1 MQKKLSFFAKLT
13 ILAIGPL
20 VCAQLITL
28 YAVMRTVESDVERRA
43 RSALSIGGTVVDEF
57 LAARDE
63 QLRTSIDVLA
73 GDFGLKQAVA
83 TGDTATINSVLNN
96 HIRRINADAGLIL
109 DIDGALIASTVDDG
123 EAASSELVQLADQS
137 GNRRSTLTIGDATYH
152 AIAVPLMAPTEVGY
166 VVLGFRID
174 DALANRLNGLT
185 GLDVTIA
192 AADPSGH
199 RLLARNEP
207 LAPAELAR
215 FDEGLQAVYVVA
227 ADAGDWLTLQV
238 PFVDRDSPVHVV
250 LQRSLQESMQAYDAA
265 REKLILFSVALLL
278 CGAVGAAYV
287 SGGIAKPVQIL
298 TAASRRISSGDYL
311 SAVEVGSDDEF
322 GELAASFNAMRTA
335 ISEREARISH
345 QATHDSV
352 TNLPNRDGVAKC
364 LNEALA
370 LRTGDQAHVCVLA
383 IKLRRLDSISS
394 VLGLNARDEVLAQ
407 AARSLLVNLRAGE
420 TLGYVGTGEFLLIL
434 NDADVHT
441 AHIVAER
448 IDDILAAGVTLEKI
462 NITLQTE
469 IGIASCPA
477 HGDTAPELI
486 RSASIARTEAAA
498 RGERIVV
505 FQAGRQDYYVRQL
518 RIVNDL
524 RSALHREEVLLH
536 FQPKIS
542 LPDGTLCGAESLV
555 RWEHPEFGFLPP
567 DEFIPA
573 AEQAGT
579 IVHLTRYVLARSVAY
594 CRQWLD
600 QGLEVPVAVN
610 LSARD
615 LQDEYLPHFVQQLV
629 VQHDLPPGRLTLEI
643 TENRVMQDLDQAVS
657 ILEALRDIGVRI
669 SVDDFGTG
677 HSSLAQLKH
686 MPLHELKIDKSF
698 IMKLVEEEQNLAIVH
713 TIVDLAHN
721 MQLDVIA
728 EGVENEDTLRRL
740 SDAGC
745 EQAQGYFIS
754 KPLDPDAFA
763 DWCKAYEPVAY
774 PERRGRNRPFAESA

>member
-1 MQKKLSFFAKLT
+1 M
-13 ILAIGPL
+13 
-20 VCAQLITL
+20 
-28 YAVMRTVESDVERRA
+28 
-43 RSALSIGGTVVDEF
+43 
-57 LAARDE
+57 
-63 QLRTSIDVLA
+63 
-73 GDFGLKQAVA
+73 
-83 TGDTATINSVLNN
+83 
-96 HIRRINADAGLIL
+96 
-109 DIDGALIASTVDDG
+109 
-123 EAASSELVQLADQS
+123 
-137 GNRRSTLTIGDATYH
+137 
-152 AIAVPLMAPTEVGY
+152 
-166 VVLGFRID
+166 
-174 DALANRLNGLT
+174 
-185 GLDVTIA
+185 
-192 AADPSGH
+192 
-199 RLLARNEP
+199 
-207 LAPAELAR
+207 
-215 FDEGLQAVYVVA
+215 
-227 ADAGDWLTLQV
+227 
-238 PFVDRDSPVHVV
+238 
-250 LQRSLQESMQAYDAA
+250 
-265 REKLILFSVALLL
+265 
-278 CGAVGAAYV
+278 
-287 SGGIAKPVQIL
+287 
-298 TAASRRISSGDYL
+298 
-311 SAVEVGSDDEF
+311 
-322 GELAASFNAMRTA
+322 
-335 ISEREARISH
+335 
-345 QATHDSV
+345 
-352 TNLPNRDGVAKC
+352 
-364 LNEALA
+364 
-370 LRTGDQAHVCVLA
+370 
-383 IKLRRLDSISS
+383 
-394 VLGLNARDEVLAQ
+394 
-407 AARSLLVNLRAGE
+407 
-420 TLGYVGTGEFLLIL
+420 
-434 NDADVHT
+434 
-441 AHIVAER
+441 
-448 IDDILAAGVTLEKI
+448 
-462 NITLQTE
+462 
-469 IGIASCPA
+469 
-477 HGDTAPELI
+477 
-486 RSASIARTEAAA
+486 
-498 RGERIVV
+498 
-505 FQAGRQDYYVRQL
+505 
-518 RIVNDL
+518 
-524 RSALHREEVLLH
+524 H

-567 DEFIPA
+567 DEFIAA